1 MKYLLVILSLLFSA
15 SCTQAQYS
23 KEKISSI
30 LTGDSE
36 KSWMA
41 NGINVNRPEKSFTF
55 NINNSVSVE
64 ESSGKTYKENWTVS
78 SSDKIRWFLKVGST
92 TYGLIISYDKKG
104 QQFIKLTHGVS
115 ENSSSGYYEIKL
127 SKKN

>member
-15 SCTQAQYS
+15 SYTQAQYS